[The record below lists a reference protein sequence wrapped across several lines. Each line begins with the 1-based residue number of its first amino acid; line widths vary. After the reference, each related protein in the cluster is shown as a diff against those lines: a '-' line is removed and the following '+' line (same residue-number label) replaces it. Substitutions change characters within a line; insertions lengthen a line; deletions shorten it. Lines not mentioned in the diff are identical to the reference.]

1 MTTAIQMRLTHFVN
15 FFWVNRLM
23 LSKLTVTK
31 ILRGALCAQRTPGST
46 QLTHTTVIALPSNPD
61 TVLLRFRS

>member
-1 MTTAIQMRLTHFVN
+1 MTTAMQMRLTHFVN

-31 ILRGALCAQRTPGST
+31 ILRGALVPSAPQEYPANP
-46 QLTHTTVIALPSNPD
+46 TT
-61 TVLLRFRS
+61 